1 MTDQKQSRR
10 SPAETL
16 WIHLLLHLGFS
27 KPLLSEAALRSE
39 TKAFGKRAIERA
51 YDSVRGRLAHQ
62 IHKWPTRPANRIPG
76 KGITSN
82 AQLIEMSLLA
92 SSFYYL
98 YGDRIYESLEMSD
111 IVQAF
116 DLYTNIR
123 KAAGEVSTQVASDT
137 MFFLAREFVS
147 HCAYVPYCPK
157 CDVRYYS
164 SVEQKIK
171 NACPFC
177 KTVGVGD
184 FNLPTSDDLHEFEI
198 EPDTGM
204 VLT

>member
-1 MTDQKQSRR
+1 MSDLKQCRR

-16 WIHLLLHLGFS
+16 WIHLLLHCGFS
-27 KPLLSEAALRSE
+27 KPLLSEACLRSE

-51 YDSVRGRLAHQ
+51 TDSIRGRLAHQ
-62 IHKWPTRPANRIPG
+62 IHKWPTRPANKIPG

-92 SSFYYL
+92 SSMYYL
-98 YGDRIYESLEMSD
+98 YGERIYESLEMSE
-111 IVQAF
+111 IVQAW

-123 KAAGEVSTQVASDT
+123 KTAGNVSTQVAPDT
-137 MFFLAREFVS
+137 VYWLAREFVS
-147 HCAYVPYCPK
+147 HYAYVPYCPK
-157 CDVRYYS
+157 CEVRYYS

-177 KTVGVGD
+177 KTVGIGD
-184 FNLPTSDDLHEFEI
+184 FSTLN
-198 EPDTGM
+198 
-204 VLT
+204 